1 MYDTIII
8 GAGSAG
14 CVLAN
19 RLSEDAKSRVLLLE
33 AGGPDTSIWLKI
45 PAGTPRLYSDPQVNW
60 RYYTAPEPGLNDR
73 RVYCPRGKTLG
84 GSSAINGLVYMRGA
98 PRDYD
103 LWRQSGNAGWS
114 WSEVLPY
121 FRKSEN
127 QQRGAD
133 DFHGN
138 TGELAVSD
146 LVEPHEA
153 SRAFVKAGEAIG
165 LPFNADFNGAAQD
178 GIGFVQ
184 YNIKRGMRHS
194 AATAFLQPARP
205 RSNLRLETHAH
216 VRRIHIDNG
225 RATGLTYQQ
234 GDTTHDVQ
242 AREIILAGGAI
253 NSPQLLMLSGV
264 GDGAVLAAHN
274 IPVLHHLPGVGRN
287 LQDHVYAHYLSRVD
301 PVFSIN
307 KVILNAA
314 SARTAWRLLPQVL
327 QYAISRTG
335 ILTSAA
341 AQVVAFA
348 RSNTEV
354 ETPDLQIQFRPF
366 SMIITR
372 EGKFVAEDHPAVTA
386 SVSYVRP
393 RSRGQITLRSAD
405 PFDAPNIQFNYL
417 TADEDMR
424 AMIEGVRIIRRI
436 FAASPLAAHVVSEA
450 TPGAAAQS
458 DAELSAYLRQY
469 AQAMYHPVGSCKMGS
484 DGNAVVDARLRVHG
498 IDGLRV
504 IDASIMPSIVS
515 GNTNAPTIMIAE
527 KGADMIREDTR
538 HALAA

>member
-1 MYDTIII
+1 MFDYVII

-19 RLSEDAKSRVLLLE
+19 RLSEDPQARVLLLE
-33 AGGPDTSIWLKI
+33 AGGPDTSIWLRI

-60 RYYTAPEPGLNDR
+60 RYYTAPEPGLRNR

-103 LWRQSGNAGWS
+103 LWRQSGNTGWS

-121 FRKSEN
+121 FRRSEN

-133 DFHGN
+133 DYHGCS
-138 TGELAVSD
+138 GELAVSD

-153 SRAFVKAGEAIG
+153 SRAFVAAGQAIG
-165 LPFNADFNGAAQD
+165 LPFNGDFNGATQD

-194 AATAFLQPARP
+194 AATAFLKPARH
-205 RSNLRLETHAH
+205 RGNLQIETHAH
-216 VRRIHIDNG
+216 VRRISVADG
-225 RATGLTYQQ
+225 RATGLAYQQ
-234 GDTTHDVQ
+234 GDTTREVQ

-253 NSPQLLMLSGV
+253 NSPQVLMLSGI
-264 GDGAVLAAHN
+264 GDGEALAAQG
-274 IPVLHHLPGVGRN
+274 IPVVHHLPGVGRN

-327 QYAISRTG
+327 QYAVSRTG

-348 RSNTEV
+348 RSNDQV

-386 SVSYVRP
+386 SVSYIRP
-393 RSRGQITLRSAD
+393 RSRGQITLASGN

-417 TADEDMR
+417 TAEEDMR
-424 AMIEGVRIIRRI
+424 AMIEGIRIIRRI
-436 FAASPLAAHVVSEA
+436 FGASPMAEHVVSEA
-450 TPGAAAQS
+450 TPGAAVQS
-458 DAELSAYLRQY
+458 DEEVAGYLRQY
-469 AQAMYHPVGSCKMGS
+469 AQAMYHPVGSCRMGS
-484 DGNAVVDARLRVHG
+484 DVGAVVDARLRVHG
-498 IDGLRV
+498 IEGLRV
-504 IDASIMPSIVS
+504 VDASIMPSIVS

-527 KGADMIREDTR
+527 KGADMIREDSR
-538 HALAA
+538 QALAA

>member
-103 LWRQSGNAGWS
+103 LWRQNGNAGWS

-133 DFHGN
+133 DFHGAS
-138 TGELAVSD
+138 GELAVSD

-165 LPFNADFNGAAQD
+165 LPYNADFNGAAQD

-216 VRRIHIDNG
+216 VRRIHIENG

-234 GDTTHDVQ
+234 GDATHDVQ

-264 GDGAVLAAHN
+264 GDGAALAEHN
-274 IPVLHHLPGVGRN
+274 IPVVHHLPGVGRN

-348 RSNTEV
+348 RSNSEV

-366 SMIITR
+366 SMIITK

-386 SVSYVRP
+386 SVSYIRP

-424 AMIEGVRIIRRI
+424 AMIEGVRVIRRI
-436 FAASPLAAHVVSEA
+436 FAASPMAEHVVSEA

-458 DAELSAYLRQY
+458 DADLAAYLRQY

-484 DGNAVVDARLRVHG
+484 DVNAVVDSRLRVHG

-527 KGADMIREDTR
+527 KGAEMIREDSR

>member
-1 MYDTIII
+1 MYDYIII

-19 RLSEDAKSRVLLLE
+19 RLSEGGKSRVLLLE
-33 AGGPDTSIWLKI
+33 AGGPDSSIWLKI
-45 PAGTPRLYSDPQVNW
+45 PAGTPRLYSDPEVNW
-60 RYYTAPEPGLNDR
+60 RYYTAPEPGLNNR

-114 WSEVLPY
+114 WPEVLPY

-127 QQRGAD
+127 QHRGAD
-133 DFHGN
+133 EYHGAS
-138 TGELAVSD
+138 GELAVSD

-153 SRAFVKAGEAIG
+153 SRAFVAAAHKVG
-165 LPFNADFNGAAQD
+165 LPFNADFNGATQD

-194 AATAFLQPARP
+194 AATAFLRP
-205 RSNLRLETHAH
+205 VRQRSNLQLETHAH
-216 VRRIHIDNG
+216 VRRIHVQNG
-225 RATGLTYQQ
+225 RATGVSYQQ
-234 GDTTHDVQ
+234 GETVRDVQ

-253 NSPQLLMLSGV
+253 NSPQLLMLSGI
-264 GDGAVLAAHN
+264 GDGEALAEHGIAVM
-274 IPVLHHLPGVGRN
+274 HHLPGVGRN

-314 SARTAWRLLPQVL
+314 SARTAWKLLPQVL
-327 QYAISRTG
+327 QFAFSRTG

-348 RSNTEV
+348 RSNSEV

-366 SMIITR
+366 SMIITK

-386 SVSYVRP
+386 SVSYIRP
-393 RSRGQITLRSAD
+393 RSRGLIALNSAD
-405 PFDAPNIQFNYL
+405 PFEAPKIQFNYL
-417 TADEDMR
+417 TAEEDVG
-424 AMIEGVRIIRRI
+424 AMIEGIRVIRRI
-436 FAASPLAAHVVSEA
+436 FASSPMAEHVVGEA
-450 TPGAAAQS
+450 TPGVAAQS
-458 DAELSAYLRQY
+458 EEELTAYLRQY
-469 AQAMYHPVGSCKMGS
+469 AQAMYHPVGSCRMGS
-484 DGNAVVDARLRVHG
+484 DVNAVVDARLRLRG

-504 IDASIMPSIVS
+504 VDASIMPSIVS

-527 KGADMIREDTR
+527 KGADMIREDSR